1 MIYAYNRMGVVLDIS
16 KIFTE
21 NDIDVKSM
29 NVRVSKQDK
38 ATIEMGFETHG
49 VEQLNRIVKK
59 IRGVES
65 IIDID
70 RRTNG

>member
-1 MIYAYNRMGVVLDIS
+1 MIYAYNRTGVVLDIS

-21 NDIDVKSM
+21 NEIDVKSM

-38 ATIEMGFETHG
+38 ATIEMGFETRG

-70 RRTNG
+70 RRRNG